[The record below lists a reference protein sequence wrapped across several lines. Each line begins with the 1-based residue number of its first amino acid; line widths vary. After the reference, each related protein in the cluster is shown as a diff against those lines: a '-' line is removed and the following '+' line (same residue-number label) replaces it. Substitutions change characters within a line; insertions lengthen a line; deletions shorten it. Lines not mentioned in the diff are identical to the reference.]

1 VIWLAALAVAAASS
15 TPLLDYAR
23 GLQFDVPPHADRYQ
37 RQLVRSTHELE
48 RQPAPDKDCAR
59 TLGARRF
66 AAQLEELGG
75 TRDALGDSAGAL
87 EAFRSALACTPRA
100 IELHASLAEEL
111 LHERRYAEAR
121 AAVRRGQEV
130 THDDFR
136 LGTVQARL
144 DFIEEHWS
152 DAVSSLRW
160 VAGAARDNQQAL
172 YWECFLWLAQR
183 RSGVPHPVLVDRTLG
198 QGWPKPVLDTL
209 QNALTEGQL
218 LDVVQS
224 EGDAERRREILTE
237 ALYYIGE
244 NRFANGDRDSARRYF
259 AATVNLK
266 VLYFIEHHMAL
277 AELAKLPAVAH

>member
-1 VIWLAALAVAAASS
+1 MIWLAALAVAAAGS
-15 TPLLDYAR
+15 TPLLEYAR
-23 GLQFDVPPHADRYQ
+23 GLQFDVPPHAEVYQ
-37 RQLVRSTHELE
+37 RQLVRITHELE
-48 RQPAPDKDCAR
+48 RQPAPAEDCAR

-66 AAQLEELGG
+66 AAQLEELGS

-87 EAFRSALACTPRA
+87 DAFRSALKCTPRA

-121 AAVRRGQEV
+121 AAVVRGQQV
-130 THDDFR
+130 ARDDFR
-136 LGTVQARL
+136 LGTVRSRL
-144 DFIEEHWS
+144 DFIEEHWP

-160 VAGAARDNQQAL
+160 TAGAARDNRQAI

-183 RSGVPHPVLVDRTLG
+183 RSGAKRPELVDRTLG

-209 QNALTEGQL
+209 QNGLTELQL
-218 LDVVQS
+218 LEAVQS
-224 EGDAERRREILTE
+224 EGDAGRRREILTE

-244 NRFANGDRDSARRYF
+244 NRFANGDRESARQYF

-277 AELAKLPAVAH
+277 AELAKLPAIAH